1 MGYGCFAILAL
12 TYLFI
17 KIRTPKLPA
26 NHKVQGFMKVMLIE
40 ALAWMVAFIAYTS
53 FMVNGRHT
61 KMEEL
66 LIGHIIS
73 NLFGNVCIPLYY
85 IKTTPKLC
93 KYVKGFFV
101 KPTSLDVL
109 IIAHTQIMAQINLR
123 PNQINQLLPIEITSS
138 H

>member
-1 MGYGCFAILAL
+1 
-12 TYLFI
+12 
-17 KIRTPKLPA
+17 
-26 NHKVQGFMKVMLIE
+26 MKVMLIE

-123 PNQINQLLPIEITSS
+123 PNQINQVLPIEITSS